1 LGQSRCGR
9 GYATATVAGGV
20 RHGHATATVAVA
32 TPPPPWPRRG
42 ATVVANPQ
50 WPVALWRRLR
60 RRHSATL
67 AKPKWRRRSRRH
79 SATGQCVLA
88 TVAPAAAFLDGCS
101 RFL

>member
-1 LGQSRCGR
+1 MASINLRGKRYHNRTQTRCGR
-9 GYATATVAGGV
+9 GYATVAGGV

-60 RRHSATL
+60 RRHSAT
-67 AKPKWRRRSRRH
+67 R
-79 SATGQCVLA
+79 QCVLA